1 MEGVLAVVWR
11 MNSFIC
17 HPPVREG
24 RVRPDCVWVAGQ
36 EQGELGG
43 RKTSWKCFKEGPG
56 LGQTQRG
63 WGEGALFEKFV
74 CGSVQW

>member
-17 HPPVREG
+17 HHPVREG
-24 RVRPDCVWVAGQ
+24 RVRQGCVWVAGQ

-56 LGQTQRG
+56 LGQTKGMGRG
-63 WGEGALFEKFV
+63 DLV
-74 CGSVQW
+74 